1 MIDKLDS
8 AKQSNKLLAITYF
21 SEKVRSI
28 VIGNFISIHLS
39 HLKKSTIKHLWVLE
53 EITFPFDSFSQLI
66 ILRFRNFIFKSK
78 LHFTATAENISEK
91 SWNREVSIIDF
102 SAGSFLASRGAWYL
116 RKSDIN
122 RTAQTKRREKFHIL
136 FELDS
141 LGSWW
146 CNVLAPTVFSP
157 FYP

>member
-1 MIDKLDS
+1 MIDKFDS
-8 AKQSNKLLAITYF
+8 AKQSNRLLAITYF
-21 SEKVRSI
+21 SEKAQEKRHRQLYFDS
-28 VIGNFISIHLS
+28 FISFEKIQFY
-39 HLKKSTIKHLWVLE
+39 HLWVLE
-53 EITFPFDSFSQLI
+53 EISYPFDSFSQLI
-66 ILRFRNFIFKSK
+66 ILRFRNFILKSK